1 MMRYFILDKF
11 NTWYDWRLTL
21 TGKSIP
27 DPEPKTNYISI
38 EGAHGSLDMTEAL
51 TGEVTY
57 NDRTVTASF
66 RTSEGT
72 HEERMRLL
80 REIKAAL
87 HGRKVKII
95 EPDDPMHYFFG
106 RVKIKDPTADQV
118 HLAFTMEATC
128 EPWRY
133 AVNETERAVRLNFDG
148 VTMILRNEGAK
159 TLCPAI
165 KIDGTVS
172 ITANG
177 VTTEL
182 TEGTYKIT
190 DIRLAPG
197 VNAVDLTGAGTVV
210 FIYREAEL

>member
-1 MMRYFILDKF
+1 MMRYFIFDKF

-21 TGKSIP
+21 TSKSIP

-38 EGAHGSLDMTEAL
+38 DGAHGSLDMSEAL
-51 TGEVTY
+51 TGEITY

-72 HEERMRLL
+72 HAERMRLL

-87 HGRKVKII
+87 HGHKVKII
-95 EPDDPMHYFFG
+95 EPDDPVHYFFG

-118 HLAFTMEATC
+118 HLAFTIEATC

-133 AVNETERAVRLNFDG
+133 AVSESERVVQLGFDAVTVIIN
-148 VTMILRNEGAK
+148 NEGTK
-159 TLCPAI
+159 TLSPTI
-165 KIDGTVS
+165 KIDGTVN

-182 TEGTYKIT
+182 SDGTYRIT
-190 DIRLAPG
+190 DIRLRPG
-197 VNAVDLTGAGTVV
+197 VNAVVLSGAGVV
-210 FIYREAEL
+210 TFIYQEAEL

>member
-1 MMRYFILDKF
+1 MMRYFIFDKF

-21 TGKSIP
+21 SGKSIP
-27 DPEPKTNYISI
+27 DPEPKTNYINI
-38 EGAHGSLDMTEAL
+38 DGADGSLDMSEVL
-51 TGEVTY
+51 TGKVTY
-57 NDRTVTASF
+57 SDRTVTASF

-80 REIKAAL
+80 RQIKAAL

-95 EPDDPMHYFFG
+95 EPDDPQHYFFG

-118 HLAFTMEATC
+118 HLAFTVEATC

-133 AVNETERAVRLNFDG
+133 AVNETERIVQLSSDG
-148 VTMILRNEGAK
+148 VTMILRNEGTK
-159 TLCPAI
+159 TLCPTI

-177 VTTEL
+177 VATEL
-182 TEGTYKIT
+182 SNGTYKIT
-190 DIRLAPG
+190 DIQLAPG
-197 VNAVDLTGAGTVV
+197 INAVGLTGAGTVT